1 MIFHIHYHLQFC
13 ALEINE
19 KVEAVERKYQVKLS
33 NAEDDFKYK
42 LKERELE
49 FDELMNRKN
58 GVSIPLYQI

>member
-1 MIFHIHYHLQFC
+1 M
-13 ALEINE
+13 
-19 KVEAVERKYQVKLS
+19 EAVERKYQVKLS

-58 GVSIPLYQI
+58 GVSYFFVSSDVVLSTSTCSYL